1 MQDGIVRGNNRA
13 IIRVTPTLT
22 AASAYAS
29 GDVLFTATEIPNAVL
44 GNGGCSKLLSFFV
57 LDQAKQTFDAQFY
70 FSENN
75 TALGTRDAT
84 ANISDAD
91 MEAIGF
97 NSMCFLDASE
107 GATGAQ
113 IDNMRIHEAVRSL
126 TAADN
131 RYPMGDGLL
140 LQAASD
146 STSVYVQAVL
156 VSATTPTYAADDID
170 LILHLEG

>member
-44 GNGGCSKLLSFFV
+44 GNGGCSRLLSFFV

-91 MEAIGF
+91 LEGLNLNGVMYMDLSAAQTAD
-97 NSMCFLDASE
+97 LDTAQVSQVMGLHGGSE
-107 GATGAQ
+107 SY
-113 IDNMRIHEAVRSL
+113 E
-126 TAADN
+126 
-131 RYPMGDGLL
+131 PMLI
-140 LQAASD
+140 QAAAG
-146 STSVYVQAVL
+146 STSVYVQAII
-156 VSATTPTYAADDID
+156 TNGTPTFPEASDLD
-170 LILHLEG
+170 LILHIEY

>member
-1 MQDGIVRGNNRA
+1 MSNVVRTNKQV
-13 IIRVTPTLT
+13 IRVTPTLDT
-22 AASAYAS
+22 SAYAI
-29 GDVLFTATEIPNAVL
+29 GDVFFVATEIKQAV
-44 GNGGCSKLLSFFV
+44 NEKGGCCKLTNMFI
-57 LDQAKQTFDAQFY
+57 LDQSDIADTDLMFIFTQG
-70 FSENN
+70 N
-75 TALGTRDAT
+75 TALGTINAT

-113 IDNMRIHEAVRSL
+113 IDNMRIHEAVRSI

-140 LQAASD
+140 LQAAAD

-156 VSATTPTYAADDID
+156 VSDTTPTYAADDID